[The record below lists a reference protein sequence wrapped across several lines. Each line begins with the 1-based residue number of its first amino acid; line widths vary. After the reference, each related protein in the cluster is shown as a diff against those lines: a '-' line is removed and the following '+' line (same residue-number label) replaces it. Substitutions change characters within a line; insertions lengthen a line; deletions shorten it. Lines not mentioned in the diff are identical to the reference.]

1 MIAAPSDK
9 LPGPRGEA
17 GWLALWAVLIFA
29 VTLLL
34 NTRHNDF
41 PFFYHPDETA
51 KVEQV
56 LTGEWNFHH
65 PMLLLTTTKAAV
77 VVCGVKAQEQNVVE
91 AGRWVS
97 AGMIAAAVVALSLLA
112 FAWRGWTSAL
122 TSGAALVLHHQL
134 FELSHYL
141 KEDSA
146 LLMGVA
152 WTFLAAFLFWRKPD
166 AARAA
171 LLGAATALAISGKYV
186 GVMMLAVA
194 LPVLWRAPA
203 PKGRCGWS
211 FVAALAA
218 VLVLVNLP
226 LLLQPGVFRQSFDR
240 EVGLVVHGQGGRRSV
255 PHAQYWSV
263 FRDNST
269 LVVWLLL
276 LVFLASRWRERRT
289 LSLPEWL
296 VLAFPFAFALI
307 LSFSPKSNDRYF
319 LPATAGFTLLAA
331 VGAVDAAR
339 LLTRWLPLR
348 GALAATA
355 AVLVAGQLPSWLKY
369 NAAFRTD
376 DNADLI
382 AWVRTELPPNAVL
395 SRDSRA
401 RLPDSGSE
409 KAQRRTAPLAQKILG
424 GRFAADHGTIA
435 EQRAKGVTHVAV
447 SESDYGRFFLRNLRP
462 REGAEEDFAKR
473 KAFYAELLRD
483 GERVFSRERGPVL
496 YLHPGLRVYRLP
508 PEDG

>member
-1 MIAAPSDK
+1 MIAAQSDE
-9 LPGPRGEA
+9 LPGPRGEV
-17 GWLALWAVLIFA
+17 GLLAMWAVLLFA

-41 PFFYHPDETA
+41 PFFYHPDESA

-77 VVCGVKAQEQNVVE
+77 AVFGVKPREQSVVE

-97 AGMIAAAVVALSLLA
+97 AGMVAAAVVALALLA
-112 FAWRGWTSAL
+112 FAWRGWTAAL
-122 TSGAALVLHHQL
+122 ASGTALVLHHQL

-146 LLMGVA
+146 LLMGTA

-166 AARAA
+166 AGRAA

-186 GVMMLAVA
+186 GVVMLAVA
-194 LPVLWRAPA
+194 LPVLWRAPGR
-203 PKGRCGWS
+203 KGRCGLW

-218 VLVLVNLP
+218 ALLLVNLP
-226 LLLQPGVFRQSFDR
+226 LLSQLGAFGKSFDR
-240 EVGLVVHGQGGRRSV
+240 EVGLVVHGQGGQRDW
-255 PHAQYWSV
+255 PHAQYWNV
-263 FRDNST
+263 FRDNT
-269 LVVWLLL
+269 TPVMWVLL
-276 LVFLASRWRERRT
+276 LVFLASRWHERRT

-296 VLAFPFAFALI
+296 VVAFPFAFALL

-319 LPATAGFTLLAA
+319 LPATAVFTLLAA
-331 VGAVDAAR
+331 LGAVDAAR

-348 GALAATA
+348 GALGAMA
-355 AVLVAGQLPSWLKY
+355 AVLVAAQLPSWLKY
-369 NAAFRTD
+369 DAAFRTD

-382 AWVRTELPPNAVL
+382 AWVRTELPPDAVL

-401 RLPDSGSE
+401 RLPDSSSE
-409 KAQRRTAPLAQKILG
+409 KAQRRFAPLTQKILG
-424 GRFAADHGTIA
+424 GRFAADEGTVSG
-435 EQRAKGVTHVAV
+435 QRAKGVTHVAV
-447 SESDYGRFFLRNLRP
+447 SESDYGRFFLRDLRP
-462 REGAEEDFAKR
+462 RAGEEQKFAQR
-473 KAFYAELLRD
+473 KAFYEELLRD
-483 GERVFSRERGPVL
+483 GERVFGRDRGPVL

-508 PEDG
+508 PEDD